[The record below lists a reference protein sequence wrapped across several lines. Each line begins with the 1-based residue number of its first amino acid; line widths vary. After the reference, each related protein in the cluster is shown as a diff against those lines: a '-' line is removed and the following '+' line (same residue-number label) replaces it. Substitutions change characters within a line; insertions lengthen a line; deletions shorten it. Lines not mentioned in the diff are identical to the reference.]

1 MLFESSSS
9 TAGSET
15 PTNQTLTFYY
25 IDSAYITYIKF
36 VIFDH
41 FTNNAVTSNDYNP
54 PVVEYSHYTAGTFK
68 ATITEYDTMLTFAQM
83 FVYGYA
89 DINALPDDYKPFL
102 PPQERTLPP
111 PRVHLTP
118 QERLQLLLMTQQA
131 TTPTSLNDNNDD
143 DDDDSQESIIGP
155 EDMIPDHKP
164 RRLPSIPNSA
174 LEQQRTVEQRLFAM
188 LGLMLYAVA

>member
-1 MLFESSSS
+1 M
-9 TAGSET
+9 
-15 PTNQTLTFYY
+15 
-25 IDSAYITYIKF
+25 
-36 VIFDH
+36 
-41 FTNNAVTSNDYNP
+41 
-54 PVVEYSHYTAGTFK
+54 VEYSHYSAGTFK

-89 DINALPDDYKPFL
+89 DSSSLPADYKPFL

-111 PRVHLTP
+111 SGPELTP
-118 QERLQLLLMTQQA
+118 QQRLQLLLMTQQA
-131 TTPTSLNDNNDD
+131 TTPKSLNNEEDYEDEE
-143 DDDDSQESIIGP
+143 SQESKIRP

-164 RRLPSIPNSA
+164 LASIPNSA